1 MKKAP
6 GQNADYGLGDGTGW
20 FRLRLSNGW
29 VEGVTAPRV
38 LSVVT
43 DPDFK
48 LKPAL
53 FDGEVWHV
61 DDSLLPAHVDGN
73 VTSSRQMPEI
83 VSPPSP
89 GLDVGSVEFTTTTQ
103 FLFTVFVTSLK
114 IGTPILTVDYLVS
127 VGRKKPMVT
136 PRLCKKIFQRNGEKK
151 EFSCIV
157 GDAPTN
163 MKISF
168 PPQF

>member
-1 MKKAP
+1 MKQDQ
-6 GQNADYGLGDGTGW
+6 GQNEYYGLGDGTGW
-20 FRLRLSNGW
+20 FCGFIPLSNRW

-48 LKPAL
+48 LQPAL

-61 DDSLLPAHVDGN
+61 DDSLLPAQVDGN

-83 VSPPSP
+83 ASPPSP
-89 GLDVGSVEFTTTTQ
+89 GLDVGSVEFTTQ

-136 PRLCKKIFQRNGEKK
+136 PRLCKKIFKRNGAKK

-163 MKISF
+163 MKIPS

>member
-1 MKKAP
+1 MKKAE
-6 GQNADYGLGDGTGW
+6 GQNEDYGLGDGTGW
-20 FRLRLSNGW
+20 FCLRLSNRW

-43 DPDFK
+43 DPDFT
-48 LKPAL
+48 LQPAL

-61 DDSLLPAHVDGN
+61 DDSLLPAQ
-73 VTSSRQMPEI
+73 RQMPEI
-83 VSPPSP
+83 ASPPSP

-136 PRLCKKIFQRNGEKK
+136 PRLCKKIFRRNGDKK

-163 MKISF
+163 MKISC